1 MPGVLTGLIPACH
14 TPFDR
19 DGGLNLAAVHSSGV
33 AFSGNGPARRLHRR
47 HYRRVFVVDRK

>member
-19 DGGLNLAAVHSSGV
+19 DGGLNLAAVELRRRFFGERDCAASS
-33 AFSGNGPARRLHRR
+33 SPARRASFRR
-47 HYRRVFVVDRK
+47 